1 MTDQQKKF
9 ADQYCKQ
16 PNATKAAIAA
26 GYSETSARSQGSQ
39 LLALDEIALYIEHK
53 LSAISKEAE
62 VDATWVLKR
71 FKKISDRCMQEEPV
85 LDKEGQPTGEY
96 RFDSSGANNATA
108 HLGKIIGVFEKDNEQ
123 SKINLSI
130 PAPVIYNTAPPL
142 ASNEN
147 EIDNV

>member
-16 PNATKAAIAA
+16 HNATKAAISA
-26 GYSETSARSQGSQ
+26 GYSETSARSQASQ

-71 FKKISDRCMQEEPV
+71 FKTISDRCMQEEPV
-85 LDKEGQPTGEY
+85 LDKEGQLTGEY

>member
-16 PNATKAAIAA
+16 HNATKAAISA
-26 GYSETSARSQGSQ
+26 GYSETSARSQASQ

-71 FKKISDRCMQEEPV
+71 FKTISDRCMQEEPV